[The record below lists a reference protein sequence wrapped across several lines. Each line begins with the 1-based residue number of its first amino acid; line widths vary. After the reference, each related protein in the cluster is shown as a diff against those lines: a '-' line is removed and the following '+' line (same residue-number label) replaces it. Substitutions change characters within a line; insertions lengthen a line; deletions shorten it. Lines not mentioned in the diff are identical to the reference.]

1 MGIIERQR
9 KYDGILDNYFAQSPI
24 VEGEREREREREIL
38 YFLDGKE

>member
-24 VEGEREREREREIL
+24 VEGEREIL

>member
-24 VEGEREREREREIL
+24 VEGEREREIL